1 MIVLFFLSEHQLKEE
16 EDNKRPVR
24 NLSYLPGSFS
34 FLPNTFLE
42 NPIKNNK
49 NPVKLESNSKLQ
61 WTWALFTNPK
71 TRIFDETSFIQI
83 LEEQ

>member
-16 EDNKRPVR
+16 EDNKSPVR
-24 NLSYLPGSFS
+24 TLSYLPGSFS
-34 FLPNTFLE
+34 FLPNKFLE

-61 WTWALFTNPK
+61 SGPGRVLQTPK
-71 TRIFDETSFIQI
+71 
-83 LEEQ
+83 LESSMKRASCRF

>member
-1 MIVLFFLSEHQLKEE
+1 MIVLFFLSGHQFKEE

-34 FLPNTFLE
+34 FLPNKFLE
-42 NPIKNNK
+42 

-61 WTWALFTNPK
+61 SGPGRFLQTPK
-71 TRIFDETSFIQI
+71 LESAMKRTSCRV
-83 LEEQ
+83 